1 MLRYHRHNLCYPY
14 RNSLALCLWMVPSE
28 LHTWFFLS
36 GERIHMGTHENVF
49 FPYADIL
56 ILYERAPNKI
66 ITYFCDENH
75 AFITKMCFSQYKIHV
90 MEAITCQTLF
100 LK

>member
-1 MLRYHRHNLCYPY
+1 MLRYNRHNLCYPY
-14 RNSLALCLWMVPSE
+14 RNSLALCLWMIPSE

-66 ITYFCDENH
+66 ITYFPPYE
-75 AFITKMCFSQYKIHV
+75 QELLV
-90 MEAITCQTLF
+90 LF
-100 LK
+100 LSSFLRIPTVALYMR